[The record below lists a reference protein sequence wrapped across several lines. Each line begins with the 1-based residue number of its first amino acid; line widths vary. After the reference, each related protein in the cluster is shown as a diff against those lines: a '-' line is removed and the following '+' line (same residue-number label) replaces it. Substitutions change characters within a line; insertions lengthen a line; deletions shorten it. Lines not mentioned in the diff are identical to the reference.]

1 MLLIFGCGGTVQRSL
16 KVYPIPMMPDLN
28 ITSNNGIVSMPN
40 NNFSDLTEYVIKL
53 EGQLGKCNDQSKAF
67 NE

>member
-1 MLLIFGCGGTVQRSL
+1 
-16 KVYPIPMMPDLN
+16 MPDLN
-28 ITSNNGIVSMPN
+28 ITSSNEIVSMPSK
-40 NNFSDLTEYVIKL
+40 NFSDLTEYVIKL